1 MTKKS
6 QERFELSEITA
17 VEWVILDSAFEQND
31 ARRTV
36 AYVWKV
42 DEGEYEVV
50 WLQERSLPR
59 WYGSADEALADVA
72 STVPRSIRPKAIPS
86 RPPLARLSAAS

>member
-6 QERFELSEITA
+6 HERFELSEITG
-17 VEWVILDSAFEQND
+17 VEWVILDTAFEAND

-42 DEGEYEVV
+42 DEGEFEVV

-59 WYGSADEALADVA
+59 WYGSAEEALADVMTTA
-72 STVPRSIRPKAIPS
+72 PRSRRPTAIPS
-86 RPPLARLSAAS
+86 RPPLAGLSAAS